1 MTNLYIIGNGFDLD
15 LGLKTSYVDFIGSDE
30 FKELIKPSSDC
41 SFAKYLNEKYRG
53 NYKWMDIEN
62 ELKIYINNVYD
73 KNGAFF
79 KQEFNLLKKSL
90 REYLNRVTINEKI
103 NYNSNAARICNKILT
118 DLKNKVE
125 VRVVNFNYT
134 NTLPYVVKKIN
145 SDNGSR
151 WVETEKIIYFN
162 PHGEINNEIVFGIED
177 GALLDN
183 KKDFLY
189 LTKGADSSH
198 VNSDWHQSYLIA
210 NEIIIFGHSLGDSDY
225 DSFDPLFGHLVSSID
240 SKKTLK
246 LYFLESDAD
255 FYNERLDKYTLSGL
269 TKLSIN
275 HVILRNPKF

>member
-15 LGLKTSYVDFIGSDE
+15 LGFKTSYADFIGSDE

-53 NYKWMDIEN
+53 DYKWMDIEN
-62 ELKIYINNVYD
+62 ELKIFINNIYD
-73 KNGAFF
+73 KNGASF

-90 REYLNRVTINEKI
+90 REYLNRVTTNEKI

-118 DLKNKVE
+118 DLKNNIE

-151 WVETEKIIYFN
+151 SVETEKIIYFN
-162 PHGEINNEIVFGIED
+162 PHGEIKNGIVFGIED
-177 GALLDN
+177 GALVDN

-198 VNSDWHQSYLIA
+198 VNSDWHESYYKSS
-210 NEIIIFGHSLGDSDY
+210 EITIFGHSLGDSDF
-225 DSFDPLFGHLVSSID
+225 DSFDPLFGYLVSTRD
-240 SKKTLK
+240 SKKTIK
-246 LYFLESDAD
+246 LYYLDDDVD
-255 FYNERLDKYTLSGL
+255 FYNMRIDKYTRGGL
-269 TKLSIN
+269 TALSIN
-275 HVILRNPKF
+275 HNVKRNPNF